1 MALRSTTAR
10 STEQTL
16 YGTHRKA
23 VDCSGSLGSLYDGYK
38 DQILLKVNVNS
49 KRKRCQEHKSKYCMV
64 TNASKDQQQS
74 ILKVIGLEDELRLSL
89 LLNLRE
95 KTGIAAFIDYSY
107 PINEYT
113 WFFYYYSLD
122 REEEL
127 SNDTPKIQSFNELS
141 KLQNVATHIITGIQT
156 GIDVLVVLQLPSK
169 TELVT
174 KIDEVLHRIRNLLL
188 DGDNTFQLTS
198 DDENL

>member
-1 MALRSTTAR
+1 MALRSTTA
-10 STEQTL
+10 SSNEQTL

-49 KRKRCQEHKSKYCMV
+49 KRKRCQEHKSKHCMV
-64 TNASKDQQQS
+64 INASKDQQQS
-74 ILKVIGLEDELRLSL
+74 ILKIIGLEDELRLSL

-95 KTGIAAFIDYSY
+95 KTGISAFLDYSY

-127 SNDTPKIQSFNELS
+127 SNDTSNIQSFDKSS
-141 KLQNVATHIITGIQT
+141 KLQIVATHIITGIQT
-156 GIDVLVVLQLPSK
+156 GIDVLVVLQLPSRTGTIK
-169 TELVT
+169 TIKWTAKTTTL
-174 KIDEVLHRIRNLLL
+174 
-188 DGDNTFQLTS
+188 
-198 DDENL
+198 